1 MREDE
6 TLARPAGL
14 AGVNG
19 WVEAIL
25 YQVVIAVMSLAYAF
39 AVKLGAHVVPFIFI
53 SMAIGAIGLI
63 LVKGPGEDWR
73 QIVMHPLSWA
83 VGATI
88 IAMELFYCLLLSYV
102 PPADGS
108 LVVRTSIPLSLVIG
122 TLALNRRTRLL
133 GWTGGLLVLVSVIAI
148 IWRLEMWTLP
158 VALGSALA
166 CAVIINLRSYATEFH
181 PWNRTAKDVPEKMRV
196 TGIVVLATA
205 LAGLGLSLAL
215 VGLVSLGALPRT
227 PLIPELHQFWHGP
240 TLLMALGVGSILYS
254 ALHYLGFSAV
264 AKIGAESFI
273 AAAAFTPF
281 ITLIVQQSAH
291 ATGLISFPPFDWRLM
306 PSIAG
311 AIAGVL
317 LIVWSG
323 RRARRAAAAKV

>member
-1 MREDE
+1 MSNDS
-6 TLARPAGL
+6 TTARPSGL

-19 WVEAIL
+19 WVEGIL

-39 AVKLGAHVVPFIFI
+39 AVKLGAHVIPFIFI
-53 SMAIGAIGLI
+53 SMAIGALGLI
-63 LVKGPGEDWR
+63 LVKGPGEDWK

-88 IAMELFYCLLLSYV
+88 IAMEIFYCLLLTYV

-108 LVVRTSIPLSLVIG
+108 LVIRCSIPLSLVIG
-122 TLALNRRTRLL
+122 MLAFNRRTRAL
-133 GWTGGLLVLVSVIAI
+133 GWAGGMLVLVSVLAI
-148 IWRLEMWTLP
+148 IWRLQMWTLP
-158 VALGSALA
+158 VALGSALT
-166 CAVIINLRSYATEFH
+166 CAVIINMRSYATEFH
-181 PWNRTAKDVPEKMRV
+181 PWNRAAKDVPEKMRV

-205 LAGLGLSLAL
+205 LAGLALSLLL
-215 VGLVSLGALPRT
+215 VGLVAAGVIPRT
-227 PLIPELHQFWHGP
+227 PLLPELHQFWHGP

-273 AAAAFTPF
+273 AAAAFTPL
-281 ITLIVQQSAH
+281 ITLIVQQAAH

-311 AIAGVL
+311 AITGVL
-317 LIVWSG
+317 MIVWSG
-323 RRARRAAAAKV
+323 RRARAMAAAKS